1 MQELCW
7 RPARATRAITISE
20 TASVRGNVNRRFNI
34 CRLWIMLTLVL
45 PRWTSVM
52 ARILLVEDDADVQ
65 LIISEF
71 LGTSG
76 HCVVP
81 AASAEQARLF
91 LANQP
96 IDVAVIDCL
105 MSGEQGDSLAE
116 HASQL
121 GIPTILT
128 SSDPHYLETLPGHPL
143 PFLPK
148 PFRLAALGDL
158 ILQLLPPSDPPVVR

>member
-1 MQELCW
+1 
-7 RPARATRAITISE
+7 
-20 TASVRGNVNRRFNI
+20 
-34 CRLWIMLTLVL
+34 
-45 PRWTSVM
+45 
-52 ARILLVEDDADVQ
+52 
-65 LIISEF
+65 
-71 LGTSG
+71 
-76 HCVVP
+76 
-81 AASAEQARLF
+81 
-91 LANQP
+91 
-96 IDVAVIDCL
+96 

-128 SSDPHYLETLPGHPL
+128 SGDPHYLETLPGHPL